1 MSLPER
7 KLKRAY
13 SAETL
18 QLPTAEGSHVLT
30 GNKTLF
36 RNTSHVNIYNSCQVL
51 QPPIDLV
58 PPNRK
63 WNWNT

>member
-13 SAETL
+13 KADTL
-18 QLPTAEGSHVLT
+18 QLPTAAGSHMLT

-36 RNTSHVNIYNSCQVL
+36 RNTSHI
-51 QPPIDLV
+51 
-58 PPNRK
+58 
-63 WNWNT
+63 